1 MNMKRLTYIFFAVFL
16 FTSCEDFLNKT
27 DPTATTF
34 VEFFN
39 DEDDLRR
46 VAYSSYRDVFTSES
60 DRRLL
65 FYMLDGHSDNAYA
78 RISGDHHQS
87 IADGNLRAS
96 KRLSE
101 YYYTLRK
108 KNNDRHNEYIDNN
121 DPSCGEDELV
131 ED

>member
-1 MNMKRLTYIFFAVFL
+1 MNMKRLTYIYFAVFL

-27 DPTATTF
+27 DPRATTF

-65 FYMLDGHSDNAYA
+65 FYMLDGRSDNAYA

-87 IADGNLRAS
+87 IANGNLRAS
-96 KRLSE
+96 NRLSE

-108 KNNDRHNEYIDNN
+108 IGRA
-121 DPSCGEDELV
+121 SCRERE
-131 ED
+131 